1 MNKELSIII
10 KSIKNKNINYRDIP
24 LELRDNIDIIET
36 ERKSGMRVYS
46 YRGYDVI
53 FNRFFVQEDIIDFID
68 NSISETITTNFES
81 FDDYYEYLK
90 GNIYEKSC
98 YYQYKFTSR
107 QIKKYKID
115 INKIKNNAFIDY
127 TITDDNYDNELENL
141 NSEFKNSKFKK
152 EKNKLWINK
161 VLDCKNLKDLMKV
174 LNNFKK
180 SKYYEFY
187 FEDILIYYF
196 IKNKP
201 KKAFKILMDSI
212 NNFEYIIPVSEEKM
226 CLYFSAKEVINSIN
240 YNKNVRAQVTINKH
254 IKKLRNLAND
264 IEDNNYTKETNCKFD
279 IKTNYFIIEESYKI
293 TGKHCPIIIRKYFD
307 DIKELIK
314 YLDGDLSNCDLSKA
328 VISEEDI
335 KNCKINENTLLP
347 LDSTKISH
355 IVNKYYESEK
365 FWVLQKWTDQNGNI
379 LLDKK
384 REFKY
389 FFNYIYYLH
398 NDLSNAN
405 LIFCE
410 GLSNLKNIEDINF
423 NNAHIRSDI
432 MDKLG
437 LKYEILNVSNNLL
450 SFEKTINNEKKT
462 QLVLHESRDL
472 LLNESMND
480 YNSYARV
487 SYVSDIHLMHRLQ
500 NCKSIFDIEFTIKD
514 IIINILKNSSRILL
528 IGGDVSSSYDFYKVF
543 IAELSKEIKRYRIK
557 VIFILGNHELWD
569 FAGYKLQSIIDNYK
583 NLIISN
589 GMYFIHNNLLYIE
602 EEKIEE
608 ISEEEM
614 NSLSD
619 DAIRVKLKKAKL
631 VISGGIA
638 FSGYN
643 NYFNANDGIYRYT
656 LNREQEIDETKKF
669 EKIYN
674 KLTTCIADKHVII
687 FTHTPKKDWSKSEE
701 YVKNWVYVS
710 GHTHRNYFYDDGE
723 YRIYADNQLGYNYKT
738 AFVKSFCIEYD
749 YDLFSDYSDGIYTI
763 TKTQYNDFYRGKNI
777 EMDYNRDGDIFMLK
791 KNGYYCFIKPSA
803 RGLSI
808 LNGGALKSLNVK
820 DVHYYYD
827 NMDSQILL
835 NKAPLEKYTKYQ
847 KIISNQVKEI
857 GGSGTIHGS
866 IIDIDFFNHIYVNPF
881 DGTLSGYCASDII
894 NKYIFA
900 NIPSLLKANCP
911 TLYKNYTKKLG
922 TDKSNALIVKG
933 QSTEI
938 ILKPTYYP
946 STDIYKASRE
956 IKKMQRL
963 NNGILT
969 VWHDNYKNFFND
981 DTRKLLK

>member
-1 MNKELSIII
+1 MNKEISIII
-10 KSIKNKNINYRDIP
+10 KNIKKKNIDYQDIP
-24 LELRDNIDIIET
+24 LELRNNIDIIEA

-53 FNRFFVQEDIIDFID
+53 FNRFFVQEYIMDFSN
-68 NSISETITTNFES
+68 NSILETIITNFEL

-98 YYQYKFTSR
+98 YYQCEFTSR

-115 INKIKNNAFIDY
+115 ANKIKNNAFIDY
-127 TITDDNYDNELENL
+127 TIADDSLDNELENL
-141 NSEFKNSKFKK
+141 HAEFKNAELKK

-161 VLDCKNLKDLMKV
+161 VLDCKNLKELIKV
-174 LNNFKK
+174 LNNFEK
-180 SKYYEFY
+180 SKYYEYY

-201 KKAFKILMDSI
+201 KKAFKILMDAI
-212 NNFEYIIPVSEEKM
+212 NNCENIISEEKM
-226 CLYFSAKEVINSIN
+226 CLYFPAKEVLNSIN
-240 YNKNVRAQVTINKH
+240 YNKNVRAPATISRY
-254 IKKLRNLAND
+254 IKKVKNLADD
-264 IEDNNYTKETNCKFD
+264 IANNNYTKETNCKFD
-279 IKTNYFIIEESYKI
+279 IKTNYFIIQESYKI
-293 TGKHCPIIIRKYFD
+293 TGKNWPIIIRKYFY
-307 DIKELIK
+307 DIKELIE
-314 YLDGDLSNCDLSKA
+314 YLDGNLSDCDLSKA

-365 FWVLQKWTDQNGNI
+365 FWVLQKWTDQNGNT
-379 LLDKK
+379 LLERK
-384 REFKY
+384 RGFKY

-398 NDLSNAN
+398 NDLSNAD

-410 GLSNLKNIEDINF
+410 GLSNLKDIKDINF
-423 NNAHIRSDI
+423 DNAHIRSEI

-437 LKYEILNVSNNLL
+437 LKYEILNNSNNLF
-450 SFEKTINNEKKT
+450 SFEKTINNEKET
-462 QLVLHESRDL
+462 QLVLNESRDL
-472 LLNESMND
+472 LLNEPMND
-480 YNSYARV
+480 YNSYIRV

-500 NCKSIFDIEFTIKD
+500 KCKSIFDIEFAIKD

-528 IGGDVSSSYDFYKVF
+528 IGGDVSSNYDFYKVF
-543 IAELSKEIKRYRIK
+543 ITELAKEIKKYNIK

-569 FAGYKLQSIIDNYK
+569 FAGHKLQDIINNYK

-589 GMYFIHNNLLYIE
+589 DMYFIHNNLLYIE
-602 EEKIEE
+602 EEKLEE
-608 ISEEEM
+608 ISEEEI
-614 NSLSD
+614 NNLSD
-619 DAIRVKLKKAKL
+619 KAIREKLKKANL

-643 NYFNANDGIYRYT
+643 NDFNANDGIYRYT
-656 LNREQEIDETKKF
+656 LNREQEINETKKF
-669 EKIYN
+669 EKIYD

-687 FTHTPKKDWSKSEE
+687 LTHTSKKDWSKSEE
-701 YVKNWVYVS
+701 YVRNWVYVS

-738 AFVKSFCIEYD
+738 AFVKSFCIKYD
-749 YDLFSDYSDGIYTI
+749 YDLFSDYADGIYTI

-777 EMDYNRDGDIFMLK
+777 GMDYNRDGEIFMLK
-791 KNGYYCFIKPSA
+791 KKGYYCFIRPST
-803 RGLSI
+803 RGLAI

-835 NKAPLEKYTKYQ
+835 NKEPLEKYTKYQ
-847 KIISNQVKEI
+847 KIVSNQVREI

-881 DGTLSGYCASDII
+881 DGTLSGYYASDII
-894 NKYIFA
+894 DKYVFS

-911 TLYKNYTKKLG
+911 TLYKNYTKRLG
-922 TDKSNALIVKG
+922 ASEFNALIVKG

-946 STDIYKASRE
+946 STDIYIASRE

-969 VWHDNYKNFFND
+969 VWHDNYRQLFDND
-981 DTRKLLK
+981 NRKLLK